1 MSKPTPATEY
11 DNALDKADFYRR
23 KWLEI
28 KAERDALLAAL
39 EGLLNFGTCANP
51 KLEARAYRAAHQAVA
66 AARGVCVLVVP
77 PVPRPGGAA
86 QELREA
92 LQSILRAH
100 MYPESFGDD
109 LSVAMARA
117 YTLLQTDDQPLT
129 GGE

>member
-1 MSKPTPATEY
+1 MQYLEQAVELINDDPTISEHSG
-11 DNALDKADFYRR
+11 
-23 KWLEI
+23 
-28 KAERDALLAAL
+28 DAYEKVGRIIDAS
-39 EGLLNFGTCANP
+39 
-51 KLEARAYRAAHQAVA
+51 RAYRAAHQAVA

-92 LQSILRAH
+92 LQRILRAH